1 MKQPYKTDI
10 AVLILFFNRPETL
23 KLMFEEVKKAR
34 PSHLFLYQDGARDER
49 DRAGM
54 EASRQIVADENIG
67 WECDVHRMYQTKNY
81 GCDPSNYMSQK
92 WAFSIV
98 DKCIVLEDDD
108 TPSQSFFPFCKEML
122 DRYEN
127 DARISMI
134 SGTNYDETTP
144 GMPCDYLFT
153 TAFSING
160 WATWRRVVDQWD
172 EHYGFL
178 DDEYATRLLGNL
190 IRERRYQHNFLRFCQ
205 YHRSLGK
212 AYYETILHAAIF
224 LNSGL
229 SIVPRVNMIN
239 NAGASGEGVHLSGSN
254 RDLPK
259 AYRRIFTMGRYE
271 LNFPLKHPRYVIE
284 DVEYKNR
291 MFKTMA
297 WGHPLIKVGRSLEEL
312 WLNLVHGNF
321 SRIASAVANRF
332 RIMTGHSRFD

>member
-127 DARISMI
+127 DDRISMI

-178 DDEYATRLLGNL
+178 DDEYATRLLGSL
-190 IRERRYQHNFLRFCQ
+190 IRERRYQHNFLRFCR

-259 AYRRIFTMGRYE
+259 AYRRIFTMGRHE
-271 LNFPLKHPRYVIE
+271 LSFPLKHPRYVIE

-297 WGHPLIKVGRSLEEL
+297 WGHPLIKAGRSLEEL

-321 SRIASAVANRF
+321 SRIVSAVANRF

>member
-190 IRERRYQHNFLRFCQ
+190 IKERRYQHNFLRFCQ

>member
-190 IRERRYQHNFLRFCQ
+190 IRERRYQHNFLRFCR

-284 DVEYKNR
+284 DVGYKKR

>member
-67 WECDVHRMYQTKNY
+67 WECDVHRLYQTKNY

>member
-67 WECDVHRMYQTKNY
+67 WECEVHRMYQTKNY

-190 IRERRYQHNFLRFCQ
+190 IKERRYQHNFLRFCQ

-297 WGHPLIKVGRSLEEL
+297 WGHPLIKAARSLEEL

-321 SRIASAVANRF
+321 SRITSAIANRF

>member
-67 WECDVHRMYQTKNY
+67 WECDVHRLYRTKNY

-127 DARISMI
+127 DDRISMI
-134 SGTNYDETTP
+134 SGTNYDQTTP
-144 GMPCDYLFT
+144 DMPCDYLFT

-190 IRERRYQHNFLRFCQ
+190 IKERRYQHNFLRFCQ

>member
-178 DDEYATRLLGNL
+178 DDEYATRLLGSL
-190 IRERRYQHNFLRFCQ
+190 IRERRYQHNFLRFCR

-284 DVEYKNR
+284 DVGYKNR

-297 WGHPLIKVGRSLEEL
+297 WGHPFIKAARSLEEL

-321 SRIASAVANRF
+321 GRIASAVANRF

>member
-1 MKQPYKTDI
+1 
-10 AVLILFFNRPETL
+10 
-23 KLMFEEVKKAR
+23 
-34 PSHLFLYQDGARDER
+34 
-49 DRAGM
+49 M

-178 DDEYATRLLGNL
+178 DDEYATRLLGSL
-190 IRERRYQHNFLRFCQ
+190 IRERRYQHNFLRFCR

-284 DVEYKNR
+284 DVGYKNR

-297 WGHPLIKVGRSLEEL
+297 WGHPFIKAARSLEEL

-321 SRIASAVANRF
+321 GRIASAVANRF

>member
-49 DRAGM
+49 DRAGI
-54 EASRQIVADENIG
+54 EACRQIVADENID

-190 IRERRYQHNFLRFCQ
+190 IKERRYQHNFLRFCQ

-297 WGHPLIKVGRSLEEL
+297 WGHPLIKAGRSLEEL

>member
-67 WECDVHRMYQTKNY
+67 WECDVHRLYRTKNY

-127 DARISMI
+127 DDRISMI

-144 GMPCDYLFT
+144 DMPCDYLFT

-190 IRERRYQHNFLRFCQ
+190 IKERRYQHNFLRFCQ

>member
-10 AVLILFFNRPETL
+10 AVLILFFNRPDTF
-23 KLMFEEVKKAR
+23 KLVFEEVKKAR
-34 PSHLFLYQDGARDER
+34 PSHLFLYQDGARGER

-54 EASRQIVADENIG
+54 EASRQIVADENID
-67 WECDVHRMYQTKNY
+67 WECDIHRLYRTKNY

-134 SGTNYDETTP
+134 SGTNYDEITP

-172 EHYGFL
+172 EHYSFL

-190 IRERRYQHNFLRFCQ
+190 IKERRYQQDFLRFCQ

-284 DVEYKNR
+284 DVGYKNR

-312 WLNLVHGNF
+312 WLNLIHGNF
-321 SRIASAVANRF
+321 SRITSAISNRF

>member
-67 WECDVHRMYQTKNY
+67 WECDVHRLYRTKNY

-127 DARISMI
+127 DARISLI

-178 DDEYATRLLGNL
+178 DDEYATRLLGSL
-190 IRERRYQHNFLRFCQ
+190 IRERRYQHNFLRFCR

>member
-67 WECDVHRMYQTKNY
+67 WECDVHRLYQTKNY

-178 DDEYATRLLGNL
+178 DDEYATRLLGSL
-190 IRERRYQHNFLRFCQ
+190 IRERRYQHNFLRFCR

>member
-49 DRAGM
+49 DRAGI

-297 WGHPLIKVGRSLEEL
+297 WGHPLIKAGRSLEEL

>member
-23 KLMFEEVKKAR
+23 KLMFEEVKEAR

-190 IRERRYQHNFLRFCQ
+190 IRERRYQHNFLRFCR

>member
-34 PSHLFLYQDGARDER
+34 PSHLFLYQDGARGER

-67 WECDVHRMYQTKNY
+67 WECDVHRLYQTKNY

-190 IRERRYQHNFLRFCQ
+190 IRERRYQHNFLRFCR

>member
-134 SGTNYDETTP
+134 SGTNYDEATP

-190 IRERRYQHNFLRFCQ
+190 IRERRYQHNFLRFCR

-271 LNFPLKHPRYVIE
+271 LNVPLKHPRYVIE

-297 WGHPLIKVGRSLEEL
+297 WGHPLIKVGRSMEEL

>member
-54 EASRQIVADENIG
+54 EASRQIVADENID

>member
-190 IRERRYQHNFLRFCQ
+190 IKERRYQHNFLRFCQ

-284 DVEYKNR
+284 DVGYKNR

>member
-190 IRERRYQHNFLRFCQ
+190 IRERRYQHNFLRFCR

-224 LNSGL
+224 LTSGL

>member
-178 DDEYATRLLGNL
+178 DDEYATRLLGSL
-190 IRERRYQHNFLRFCQ
+190 IRERRYQHNFLRFCR

-297 WGHPLIKVGRSLEEL
+297 WGHPLIKAGRSLEEL

>member
-67 WECDVHRMYQTKNY
+67 WECDVHRLYQTKNY

-127 DARISMI
+127 DDRISMI

-178 DDEYATRLLGNL
+178 DDEYATRLLGSL
-190 IRERRYQHNFLRFCQ
+190 IRERRYQHNFLRFCR

>member
-54 EASRQIVADENIG
+54 EASRQIVADENID
-67 WECDVHRMYQTKNY
+67 WECEVHRMYQTKNY

-190 IRERRYQHNFLRFCQ
+190 IKERRYQHNFLRFCQ

>member
-67 WECDVHRMYQTKNY
+67 WECDVHRLYRTKNY

-178 DDEYATRLLGNL
+178 DDEYATRLLGSL
-190 IRERRYQHNFLRFCQ
+190 IRERRYQHNFLRFCR

>member
-54 EASRQIVADENIG
+54 EASRQIVADENID

-127 DARISMI
+127 DDRISMI

-190 IRERRYQHNFLRFCQ
+190 IKERRYQHNFLRFCQ

-259 AYRRIFTMGRYE
+259 GYRRIFTMGRYE

-332 RIMTGHSRFD
+332 RIMTGQSRFD

>member
-1 MKQPYKTDI
+1 M
-10 AVLILFFNRPETL
+10 LF
-23 KLMFEEVKKAR
+23 
-34 PSHLFLYQDGARDER
+34 
-49 DRAGM
+49 
-54 EASRQIVADENIG
+54 
-67 WECDVHRMYQTKNY
+67 
-81 GCDPSNYMSQK
+81 
-92 WAFSIV
+92 
-98 DKCIVLEDDD
+98 
-108 TPSQSFFPFCKEML
+108 
-122 DRYEN
+122 
-127 DARISMI
+127 
-134 SGTNYDETTP
+134 
-144 GMPCDYLFT
+144 
-153 TAFSING
+153 
-160 WATWRRVVDQWD
+160 
-172 EHYGFL
+172 
-178 DDEYATRLLGNL
+178 
-190 IRERRYQHNFLRFCQ
+190 
-205 YHRSLGK
+205 RS
-212 AYYETILHAAIF
+212 ILHAAIF

>member
-67 WECDVHRMYQTKNY
+67 WECEVHRMYQTKNY

-190 IRERRYQHNFLRFCQ
+190 IKERRYQHNFLRFCQ

>member
-1 MKQPYKTDI
+1 MKQPYKPDI

-67 WECDVHRMYQTKNY
+67 WECDVHRLYRTKNY

-127 DARISMI
+127 DDRISMI

-172 EHYGFL
+172 EHYSFL
-178 DDEYATRLLGNL
+178 DDEYATRLLGSL
-190 IRERRYQHNFLRFCQ
+190 IRERRYQHNFLRFCR

-297 WGHPLIKVGRSLEEL
+297 WGHPLIKAGRSLEEL

>member
-49 DRAGM
+49 DRAGI
-54 EASRQIVADENIG
+54 EACRQIVADENID

-81 GCDPSNYMSQK
+81 GCDPSNYMAQK

>member
-34 PSHLFLYQDGARDER
+34 PSHLFLYQDGER

-67 WECDVHRMYQTKNY
+67 WECDVHHMYQTKNY

-190 IRERRYQHNFLRFCQ
+190 IRERRYQHNFLRFCR

>member
-67 WECDVHRMYQTKNY
+67 WECDVHRLYRTKNY

-127 DARISMI
+127 DDRISMI

-178 DDEYATRLLGNL
+178 DDEYATRLLGSL
-190 IRERRYQHNFLRFCQ
+190 IRERRYQHNFLRFCR

-297 WGHPLIKVGRSLEEL
+297 WGHPLIKAGRSLEEL

-321 SRIASAVANRF
+321 SRITSAVAIRF

>member
-67 WECDVHRMYQTKNY
+67 WECDVHRLYRTKNY

-127 DARISMI
+127 DDRISMI

-178 DDEYATRLLGNL
+178 DDEYATRLLGSL
-190 IRERRYQHNFLRFCQ
+190 IRERRYQHNFLRFCR

-297 WGHPLIKVGRSLEEL
+297 WGHPFIKAARSLEEL

-321 SRIASAVANRF
+321 GRIASAVANRF